1 MKSIRFEDFEILIKE
16 ILMLDKDISLKKLNL
31 LEIGLNSLQT
41 MRIVNRLKQMG
52 AVISFAEL
60 MEKPYIEKWWEILSE
75 RMKLEDLLSDQ
86 KDTKAI
92 SKESNSLT
100 DVQYAYWIGR
110 GKKQILGGVSCHA
123 YFEFKGSVLDIGK
136 LKEAWHKIQY
146 RHPMLRARFLE
157 NGTQQIIERNKFSNE
172 LLVYDLRGKQSE
184 IEEHL
189 LKVRTTN
196 SHRVFDIEK
205 GHVASL
211 EVTIINNKEYVIH
224 FDIDLLVADLKSIR
238 IVLNDLAALYG
249 EKYLPELPDNVN
261 FMNYIVN
268 TKQSDYIKD
277 REYWNQKMDDMPGM
291 PELPICKKII
301 QIKKPVFKRRN
312 FFLDENRWRRL
323 LEICAFRQVTPAMVL
338 LSLYAEVLGK
348 FSNSSRF
355 IINVPF
361 FGRPLD
367 VENIN
372 FVVGDFTNI
381 LLLPIDI
388 SGKNQFIDQVYNIT
402 EIFME
407 VMKHNSYSGVEVIRD
422 LLKKDAGNKLIAP
435 VVFSCNYD
443 ETMVPALFEKKLGKL
458 DYISTQTPQVLIDFQ
473 ILKMTEGILF
483 SWDVVDEAFCKGT
496 IDTMF
501 DCYTKALE
509 HLIEQPD
516 IWNKKIE
523 FVEANSFPERYE
535 NITTLGK
542 TKGYIHDKVFLN
554 MEKKS
559 KNIAVFE
566 TDTHK
571 SITYQELQI
580 EVENLSWTLI
590 EAGVHKEDKVGIY
603 LPKGSSQIVAV
614 LAILGIGA
622 CYVPIGVNQP
632 LQRMKGML
640 LKANI
645 KTIISD
651 ENGGKYLQENVQQN
665 IVLVNTKNE
674 RKSSYDTIPDS
685 PEKSSYVI
693 FTSGTTGDPKGVEI
707 SHRSAWNT
715 ISEVNKICCV
725 DEYSKILSVSALE
738 FDLSVYDIFG
748 ILSEGGTVVVVS
760 ENARRD
766 AAVWANAI
774 VDYSITI
781 WNSVPYLLN
790 MLLTVAETEGKVF
803 SSLKKV
809 ILSGDWIGLDLP
821 ERLKKIAPNAEM
833 VAMGGATEAAIW
845 SNFIK
850 VQLPLPSK
858 WVSIPYGKPL
868 AGQLY
873 RVVDQTG
880 KDCPNWV
887 SGELWIGGDGVAK
900 GYIGDDALTE
910 EKFVYEGGIR
920 WYKTG
925 DMGRFW
931 SDGTIEFLGRKDT
944 QVKVRGHRIELGE
957 IESVLNQYPGI
968 IGSVVDV
975 VGIKESK
982 KIYAYIISR
991 QKNLDFESIEQ
1002 FLKSYLPEYMIPSK
1016 FVIGEKMPLS
1026 LNGKVERSY
1035 VRSVLEDNLSVES
1048 ANYEEPIGTTEI
1060 AISSIWKEVL
1070 KVEKLSRNDD
1080 FFEIGGDSLKAVS
1093 IMSQLKQKNLVP
1105 INTSVQILFTDSTI
1119 KKFAE
1124 QINRLNMEENQETEI
1139 NTI

>member
-1 MKSIRFEDFEILIKE
+1 M
-16 ILMLDKDISLKKLNL
+16 
-31 LEIGLNSLQT
+31 
-41 MRIVNRLKQMG
+41 
-52 AVISFAEL
+52 
-60 MEKPYIEKWWEILSE
+60 
-75 RMKLEDLLSDQ
+75 
-86 KDTKAI
+86 
-92 SKESNSLT
+92 
-100 DVQYAYWIGR
+100 
-110 GKKQILGGVSCHA
+110 
-123 YFEFKGSVLDIGK
+123 
-136 LKEAWHKIQY
+136 
-146 RHPMLRARFLE
+146 
-157 NGTQQIIERNKFSNE
+157 
-172 LLVYDLRGKQSE
+172 
-184 IEEHL
+184 
-189 LKVRTTN
+189 
-196 SHRVFDIEK
+196 
-205 GHVASL
+205 
-211 EVTIINNKEYVIH
+211 
-224 FDIDLLVADLKSIR
+224 KSIR

-542 TKGYIHDKVFLN
+542 TKGYIHDKVFFN

-559 KNIAVFE
+559 NNIAVFE

-580 EVENLSWTLI
+580 KVENLSCTLI

-685 PEKSSYVI
+685 PEKSSYII

-1080 FFEIGGDSLKAVS
+1080 FFELGGDSLKAVS

>member
-205 GHVASL
+205 GHVAAL

-473 ILKMTEGILF
+473 ILKMTESVFASHKGEIVFEFPSNESKLDLSGQTIYVTRFVNELEPIRKHDVRMYLEEQVSPYMVPANILVIPEIPLT
-483 SWDVVDEAFCKGT
+483 SNRKVD
-496 IDTMF
+496 
-501 DCYTKALE
+501 TKAVKNYFMGIEETNKKGGTELPQTDLE
-509 HLIEQPD
+509 KRIAD
-516 IWNKKIE
+516 IWCKE
-523 FVEANSFPERYE
+523 L
-535 NITTLGK
+535 NI
-542 TKGYIHDKVFLN
+542 
-554 MEKKS
+554 S
-559 KNIAVFE
+559 NI
-566 TDTHK
+566 
-571 SITYQELQI
+571 
-580 EVENLSWTLI
+580 
-590 EAGVHKEDKVGIY
+590 G
-603 LPKGSSQIVAV
+603 
-614 LAILGIGA
+614 
-622 CYVPIGVNQP
+622 
-632 LQRMKGML
+632 
-640 LKANI
+640 
-645 KTIISD
+645 
-651 ENGGKYLQENVQQN
+651 
-665 IVLVNTKNE
+665 
-674 RKSSYDTIPDS
+674 
-685 PEKSSYVI
+685 
-693 FTSGTTGDPKGVEI
+693 
-707 SHRSAWNT
+707 
-715 ISEVNKICCV
+715 
-725 DEYSKILSVSALE
+725 
-738 FDLSVYDIFG
+738 
-748 ILSEGGTVVVVS
+748 
-760 ENARRD
+760 
-766 AAVWANAI
+766 
-774 VDYSITI
+774 
-781 WNSVPYLLN
+781 
-790 MLLTVAETEGKVF
+790 
-803 SSLKKV
+803 
-809 ILSGDWIGLDLP
+809 
-821 ERLKKIAPNAEM
+821 
-833 VAMGGATEAAIW
+833 
-845 SNFIK
+845 
-850 VQLPLPSK
+850 
-858 WVSIPYGKPL
+858 
-868 AGQLY
+868 
-873 RVVDQTG
+873 
-880 KDCPNWV
+880 
-887 SGELWIGGDGVAK
+887 
-900 GYIGDDALTE
+900 
-910 EKFVYEGGIR
+910 
-920 WYKTG
+920 
-925 DMGRFW
+925 
-931 SDGTIEFLGRKDT
+931 
-944 QVKVRGHRIELGE
+944 
-957 IESVLNQYPGI
+957 
-968 IGSVVDV
+968 
-975 VGIKESK
+975 
-982 KIYAYIISR
+982 
-991 QKNLDFESIEQ
+991 
-1002 FLKSYLPEYMIPSK
+1002 
-1016 FVIGEKMPLS
+1016 
-1026 LNGKVERSY
+1026 
-1035 VRSVLEDNLSVES
+1035 
-1048 ANYEEPIGTTEI
+1048 
-1060 AISSIWKEVL
+1060 
-1070 KVEKLSRNDD
+1070 RNDS
-1080 FFEIGGDSLKAVS
+1080 FYLVGGDSLLIAQVIGKMLEKIPEAEGWEWSALLTEMMQTPTIKGIAEKIEAFQKDTDYVIDPCLVQLKKSVKENSQSVAKVLFHAGTGTLTPYNTLLSYIEKDSKENEAIIGFTFGDDADYISMETSQTFRLLGEKYGKILNKLGYSNYILIGHCVGGLIALETAQYLQKKNVQVS
-1093 IMSQLKQKNLVP
+1093 DVTLISSNIPKQKNQTILSQATDEIYRKTLQSSLDNEILLERIFAKLIGADAYKAGYQVDEERLQQY
-1105 INTSVQILFTDSTI
+1105 IEYIVDQGTGDITVEALCNTGGKFEDVAEEFRLLASKSVSERLNALYNIIERPNGELMEHQLKMLNILFRVFSQNFRCVSTYEPKPYYGNMRILCCEIQGGHFYPGFFAEDYETWKPYAKGNLTFELIKGWHLDCITEPNLGENI
-1119 KKFAE
+1119 KKMLDF
-1124 QINRLNMEENQETEI
+1124 NY
-1139 NTI
+1139 